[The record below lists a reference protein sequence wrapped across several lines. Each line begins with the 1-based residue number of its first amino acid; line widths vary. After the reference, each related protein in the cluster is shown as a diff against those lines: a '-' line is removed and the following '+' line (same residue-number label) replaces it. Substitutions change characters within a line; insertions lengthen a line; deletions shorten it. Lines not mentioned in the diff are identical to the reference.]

1 MPLQRPR
8 HLLSCAVLGASLLLS
23 ACGFHLRG
31 TGVDN
36 VKLEELNVT
45 ARNSYGPTY
54 QSVLE
59 ALQVNGVDV
68 RSSAPYHLQLLNE
81 NQERRAVTYTYRATP
96 AEYELTSELTF
107 QISDRQGRPL
117 IGPETFTTYRVYVN
131 DKDNLIGTSEEEALL
146 HREMRQ
152 DLTRQLMFRLS
163 SISASD
169 LAAREQKLDQQ
180 AP

>member
-23 ACGFHLRG
+23 GCGFHLRG
-31 TGVDN
+31 TSVDS
-36 VKLEELNVT
+36 VKLEELAVS

-59 ALQVNGVDV
+59 ALQVNGVDI
-68 RSSAPYHLQLLNE
+68 RSSAPYHLQLLDE
-81 NQERRAVTYTYRATP
+81 RKERRAVTYTYRSTP

-107 QISDRQGRPL
+107 QISDRQSRPL
-117 IGPETFTTYRVYVN
+117 IGPETLSTQRVYVN

-146 HREMRQ
+146 HREMLQ

-169 LAAREQKLDQQ
+169 LAAREQAIDRQ

>member
-8 HLLSCAVLGASLLLS
+8 QLLSCAVLGATLLLS

-31 TGVDN
+31 TGVDS
-36 VKLEELNVT
+36 VKLNELNVS

-68 RSSAPYHLQLLNE
+68 RSSAPYHLQLLE
-81 NQERRAVTYTYRATP
+81 ERKERRAVTYTYRSTP
-96 AEYELTSELTF
+96 AEYELTSELMF
-107 QISDRQGRPL
+107 QISDQQGRAL
-117 IGPETFTTYRVYVN
+117 IGPETLATQRVYVN

-146 HREMRQ
+146 HREMLQ

-169 LAAREQKLDQQ
+169 LAAREQALDRQ